1 MLLFTLMARQDKAG
15 FIMTED
21 IRKVKIVTAKGESA
35 EDKVLRETLAGN
47 IIAYRKKAGLSRV
60 ELAKKV
66 GVTVGAIGQY
76 ERSERTPQLSVVV
89 SIANVLNVPIQ
100 NLLEQEPK
108 VFDAVTEYRF
118 SYAVEFLQ
126 RYGCETFENEDGTV
140 SLARK
145 VRGVPA
151 NKELADE
158 DGHIYGYADLLI
170 FNDKA
175 ELADF
180 AENFISMIL
189 SNREINIM
197 MLDYINVT
205 RSGKDFFADFDI
217 FYTPKTIQLINE
229 KTGKK
234 LETRQL
240 GKVLS
245 QSEVVKKTQ

>member
-1 MLLFTLMARQDKAG
+1 
-15 FIMTED
+15 MTED

-158 DGHIYGYADLLI
+158 DIYGYADLLI

-197 MLDYINVT
+197 MLDYVNVT

>member
-66 GVTVGAIGQY
+66 GVTVGA

-197 MLDYINVT
+197 MLDYVNVT

>member
-1 MLLFTLMARQDKAG
+1 
-15 FIMTED
+15 MTED
-21 IRKVKIVTAKGESA
+21 TRNVKIITAKDESA
-35 EDKVLRETLAGN
+35 EDKALRETLAGN

-76 ERSERTPQLSVVV
+76 ERNERTPQLSVVV
-89 SIANVLNVPIQ
+89 LIANALNVPIQ

-108 VFDAVTEYRF
+108 AFDAVTEYRF
-118 SYAVEFLQ
+118 SHAVEFLQ
-126 RYGCETFENEDGTV
+126 RHGCKTFENEDGTI

-170 FNDKA
+170 FDDKA

-180 AENFISMIL
+180 AENFISIIL

-197 MLDYINVT
+197 MLDYVNVT

-217 FYTPKTIQLINE
+217 SYT
-229 KTGKK
+229 KTGRK

-240 GKVLS
+240 GKILS
-245 QSEVVKKTQ
+245 QSEVVRKTQ